1 MRIKTRWNKQAKEQ
15 SLENIAGAL
24 NMVSWK
30 IATQSVLELENQG
43 YQTNSNAHRL
53 QIIGEFLAFLLQVA
67 DRLAYQQLTEEERQ
81 GLITT
86 LASGMTNTFV
96 DNQRDVLGQ
105 GEYRQQFI
113 QFLNQRAED
122 YAELSFHH
130 NEAGFDFLRYFGEQV
145 ATIMEED
152 KHFVSQQIMSV
163 AGPQAIT
170 TFKQAMAG
178 LFSESVLSSA

>member
-1 MRIKTRWNKQAKEQ
+1 MRIRTRWNKKAKDQ

-30 IATQSVLELENQG
+30 IATQSVVELENLG

-81 GLITT
+81 RLITT
-86 LASGMTNTFV
+86 LADGMTHTFV
-96 DNQRDVLGQ
+96 DNQQDILGQ

-113 QFLNQRAED
+113 QLLNQRAED
-122 YAELSFHH
+122 YAELSFQHS
-130 NEAGFDFLRYFGEQV
+130 EAGFDFLRYFGEQV
-145 ATIMEED
+145 ATIMED
-152 KHFVSQQIMSV
+152 KHFVSQQITDV

-170 TFKQAMAG
+170 TFRQAMIG
-178 LFSESVLSSA
+178 LFS